1 MIASDAA
8 SYRDAMQEPIRQSIA
23 NAIEWQLAALEQSS
37 GATED
42 RPNADLMLGLLEKA
56 VTWHALIDITLYM
69 KFVDQLLNTMTAEGP
84 GADFRRQQEFI
95 AATNAAIRNFA
106 EQGMPTAD
114 LLLAQ
119 ASYYA
124 NIENNGAGRHRAIQN
139 AIEASQNADER
150 LRALL
155 MMSKFLIDSSSYA
168 KARTILDECS
178 SVATVTD
185 TGQSLLPDILTSRGM
200 SYFYGDHQTA
210 ERYFTE
216 AIEVA
221 RESQPVPAVGKAAAT
236 AYHYLGRIKA
246 AQRHW
251 NEALYFM
258 VQGRQSADSSRGSVA
273 YYHLRLAEVLLGAG
287 IISEARY
294 HLVQSS
300 RLFAFVQQSSTG
312 QVQLDLVLARLEL
325 LNGNLTRAEDLLQNA
340 IVTAREHSYPRGE
353 LQGLAELLRL
363 QIARARLLSAAGTLG
378 RGLIVF
384 FLNEAK
390 GGARHLLTE
399 IRTAAKFVPGPRL
412 PSRWRPVKTVAS
424 GVHCPCGAD
433 HSQIG
438 QDQQPSP

>member
-1 MIASDAA
+1 MTDTA
-8 SYRDAMQEPIRQSIA
+8 SYRDAMQEPIRQNIA
-23 NAIEWQLAALEQSS
+23 NAIEWQLTVLEQSHDI
-37 GATED
+37 TND
-42 RPNADLMLGLLEKA
+42 RPNADLMLGLLEK
-56 VTWHALIDITLYM
+56 VVSWEALLDMNLYL
-69 KFVDQLLNTMTAEGP
+69 KFVHQLLNTMTAEGP

-95 AATNAAIRNFA
+95 AATNAAIRTF
-106 EQGMPTAD
+106 
-114 LLLAQ
+114 
-119 ASYYA
+119 A
-124 NIENNGAGRHRAIQN
+124 NIENNGAGRRQAIQA

-178 SVATVTD
+178 SLVTVADV
-185 TGQSLLPDILTSRGM
+185 GLSLLPDILTTRGM
-200 SYFYGDHQTA
+200 SYFYGDHQAA
-210 ERYFTE
+210 ERHFTE

-221 RESQPVPAVGKAAAT
+221 RKSPQVPAVGKAAAT
-236 AYHYLGRIKA
+236 AYHYLGRIEA
-246 AQRHW
+246 AQQHW

-258 VQGRQSADSSRGSVA
+258 IRERQSADSSRGSEA

-300 RLFAFVQQSSTG
+300 RLFASVQQSSTG

-325 LNGNLTRAEDLLQNA
+325 LNGNRPRAEVLLRNA
-340 IVTAREHSYPRGE
+340 VATAREHSYPRGE

-363 QIARARLLSAAGTLG
+363 QVARAGLLAAAGTLA

-384 FLNEAK
+384 FRNEAR
-390 GGARHLLTE
+390 GGGRHLLTA
-399 IRTAAKFVPGPRL
+399 IRTAAKFVPRPGR
-412 PSRWRPVKTVAS
+412 PSRSHPVETVAS
-424 GVHCPCGAD
+424 GAYCRCGAD

-438 QDQQPSP
+438 QDQPLGP